1 MSLINNFQDI
11 KQLAP
16 VNPFK
21 VSAEDKICKINLS
34 GFSIEDYKLFNPDGY
49 TIICNLG
56 ETCNGLNYFPTT
68 STIVLDSNQQSQ
80 LILNFEQLIPNI
92 AKDLGVSQEVALNQT
107 VDFFSN
113 SVLRVEPTGIQG
125 KFYRTMRGLQNY
137 IPFSHTI
144 EALSIVKTAGITG
157 LKVIVQAPLTFVGA
171 TYIGAVFFGYAGSV
185 AGDNMVGVAL
195 NATSYLLSRPMRGV
209 EITLNGLILRPI
221 SNTIGLPLILNG
233 TQEILAGKGLSFQES
248 ARIGLAF
255 ERLCN
260 STLVTKATKIY
271 KILRNKD

>member
-1 MSLINNFQDI
+1 MDN
-11 KQLAP
+11 
-16 VNPFK
+16 
-21 VSAEDKICKINLS
+21 
-34 GFSIEDYKLFNPDGY
+34 YKSFNPDGY

-56 ETCNGLNYFPTT
+56 ETCDGLNFFPTT
-68 STIVLDSNQQSQ
+68 STIILDSNQQSNLVQ
-80 LILNFEQLIPNI
+80 NFEQLIPNI

-113 SVLRVEPTGIQG
+113 SVVHVEPTGIQG

-137 IPFSHTI
+137 IPFSYTI
-144 EALSIVKTAGITG
+144 EALSVLKTTGITG
-157 LKVIVQAPLTFVGA
+157 LKVIAQAPLTFVGA
-171 TYIGAVFFGYAGSV
+171 TYIGAVFFGYVGSV
-185 AGDNMVGVAL
+185 AGDNMVGVAF
-195 NATSYLLSRPMRGV
+195 NTTSYLLSRPMRGV

-248 ARIGLAF
+248 VRIGLAF